1 MSIGLFLLIC
11 VAGGLGAVGR
21 WALDTGVSA
30 WVRARRPASVF
41 PWGIALVNVL
51 GSFLL
56 GVLTGALTGDPLLVL
71 GVGLLGGFTTF
82 STASVDAVRLLLARK
97 WGRALGAAIGV
108 LALALIAATLGLCLG
123 SAL

>member
-1 MSIGLFLLIC
+1 MSLGLFALVC

-21 WALDTGVSA
+21 WALDGLVTA
-30 WVRARRPASVF
+30 RVRARRPDSVF

-56 GVLTGALTGDPLLVL
+56 GVLTAALAGDLLLVL

-82 STASVDAVRLLLARK
+82 STASVDAVRLILARD

-108 LALALIAATLGLCLG
+108 LVVALLAAALGLWLG
-123 SAL
+123 TAL